1 MLPDGSQPQ
10 PEIGTRPSY
19 EVHSGDRWF
28 MEYRSYLLYTTEEGR
43 NVYQREIFLLS
54 DNGTEVLFAAVN
66 SLVGDIDVNNLTVAD
81 LRKTLKTR
89 LSEYLPDPTVTVLL
103 TQVNSLKAYV
113 IGKVNRPGEF
123 PITENTTV
131 TQLLS
136 MANGLNPFASADKI
150 SILRRQSG
158 APVRIHFNYKD
169 IEKGQNLEQDILL
182 RRGDV
187 VVVP

>member
-1 MLPDGSQPQ
+1 MVSILVFLVVGWTHGVGGAEEPTYHIGPGDILEISVWKDETLSRSVTVPPDGVISFP
-10 PEIGTRPSY
+10 
-19 EVHSGDRWF
+19 
-28 MEYRSYLLYTTEEGR
+28 
-43 NVYQREIFLLS
+43 
-54 DNGTEVLFAAVN
+54 
-66 SLVGDIDVNNLTVAD
+66 LVGDIDANNLTVAD

-103 TQVNSLKAYV
+103 TQISSLKAYV
-113 IGKVNRPGEF
+113 IGKVNKPGEF
-123 PITENTTV
+123 PITESTTV

-150 SILRRQSG
+150 SILRRQG
-158 APVRIHFNYKD
+158 GKQVRIHFNYKD